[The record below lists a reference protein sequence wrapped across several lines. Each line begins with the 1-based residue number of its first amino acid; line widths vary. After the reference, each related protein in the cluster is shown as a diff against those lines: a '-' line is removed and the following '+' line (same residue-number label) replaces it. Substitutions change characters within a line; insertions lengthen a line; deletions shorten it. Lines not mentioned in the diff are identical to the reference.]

1 MHYTLL
7 TEKERSAVHHEYRTR
22 AAIVFCF
29 VMAAAGIIG
38 IAGLFPAYTFSLSS
52 ERSQGRTLES
62 IDVKDDGKSDA
73 TKKELSADSKLL
85 SDVSRYV
92 DGPTY
97 SDVLNGIIS
106 AKGPVTFTSLEVEHG
121 NAGVGTSAVAN
132 TVTSSV
138 TVIIQGVAPTRSALL
153 DLRKRL
159 SSLKSGNVVDLPI
172 SELTKSTAVQF
183 SIKVTEQMP

>member
-121 NAGVGTSAVAN
+121 STGAAAKTE
-132 TVTSSV
+132 TSSV
-138 TVIIQGVAPTRSALL
+138 TVIIQGVAPTRFALL

-159 SSLKSGNVVDLPI
+159 GSLKSGNIVDLPI